1 MSPRRRDDPRSR
13 QLRLQVAEEAARLLM
28 EGGADSA
35 EAARRK
41 AAARIGVRDEAV
53 LPGGDE
59 IREALAARQR
69 LFPTATTPDLR
80 RLREAALEAMAF
92 LSAFD
97 PRLTGPVLDGT
108 AGLNTVVTLHLH
120 ADDPDALARLLQDQ
134 RIPARQ
140 RSRRLLLERGQ
151 GTEVPAWEFVADGI
165 GFELLLLPVSALRQA
180 PLDPLDDHAMER
192 ASANTLRRLLDGLA
206 G

>member
-165 GFELLLLPVSALRQA
+165 GFELLLLPVSALRKA